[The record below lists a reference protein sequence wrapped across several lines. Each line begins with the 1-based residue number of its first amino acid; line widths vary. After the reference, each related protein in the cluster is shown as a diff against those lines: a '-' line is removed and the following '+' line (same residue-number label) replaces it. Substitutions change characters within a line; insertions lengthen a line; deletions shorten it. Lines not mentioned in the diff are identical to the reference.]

1 MRAVLRKVTGAQV
14 KVGNYIKGQID
25 SGILLYLGVH
35 NLDTKQDLD
44 WMVQKILGIRIFED
58 ENGKMNLPIATNQG
72 ILVISQF
79 TLFGNLKKGYRP
91 SFHRAAES
99 VKAKELYEEFLKNLE
114 KYFDGMVQSG
124 EFGKEMTI
132 TATDQ
137 GPVTM
142 VLDSSL
148 KDF

>member
-1 MRAVLRKVTGAQV
+1 MRAVLRRVTRAQV
-14 KVGNYIKGQID
+14 KVGNYVKGQID

-35 NLDTKQDLD
+35 NLDTIEDLD

-91 SFHRAAES
+91 SFHRAAEP
-99 VKAKELYEEFLKNLE
+99 VKAKELYREFLKNLE

>member
-1 MRAVLRKVTGAQV
+1 MRAVLRRVTGAQV

-91 SFHRAAES
+91 SFHRAAEP
-99 VKAKELYEEFLKNLE
+99 VKAKELYGEFLKNLE
-114 KYFDGMVQSG
+114 NYFDGMVQSG

>member
-1 MRAVLRKVTGAQV
+1 MRAVLRRVTRAQV
-14 KVGNYIKGQID
+14 KVGNYVKGQID

-35 NLDTKQDLD
+35 NLDTIEDLD

-91 SFHRAAES
+91 SFHRAAEP
-99 VKAKELYEEFLKNLE
+99 VKAKELYGEFLKNLE

>member
-1 MRAVLRKVTGAQV
+1 MRAVLRRVTRAQV
-14 KVGNYIKGQID
+14 KVGNYVKGQID

-35 NLDTKQDLD
+35 NLDTIDLD

-91 SFHRAAES
+91 SFHRAAEPA
-99 VKAKELYEEFLKNLE
+99 KAKELYREFLKNLE

>member
-1 MRAVLRKVTGAQV
+1 M
-14 KVGNYIKGQID
+14 
-25 SGILLYLGVH
+25 
-35 NLDTKQDLD
+35 
-44 WMVQKILGIRIFED
+44 
-58 ENGKMNLPIATNQG
+58 
-72 ILVISQF
+72 
-79 TLFGNLKKGYRP
+79 
-91 SFHRAAES
+91 
-99 VKAKELYEEFLKNLE
+99 AKELYGEFLKNLE

>member
-1 MRAVLRKVTGAQV
+1 MRAVLRRVTRAQV
-14 KVGNYIKGQID
+14 KVGNYVKGQID

-91 SFHRAAES
+91 SFHRAAEP
-99 VKAKELYEEFLKNLE
+99 VKAKELYGEFLKNLE
-114 KYFDGMVQSG
+114 KYFDGIVQSG

>member
-1 MRAVLRKVTGAQV
+1 MRAVLRRVTGAQV

-91 SFHRAAES
+91 SFHRAAEP
-99 VKAKELYEEFLKNLE
+99 VKAKELYGEFLKNLE

>member
-1 MRAVLRKVTGAQV
+1 MRAVLRRVTRAQV
-14 KVGNYIKGQID
+14 KVGNYVKGQID

-91 SFHRAAES
+91 SFHRAAEP
-99 VKAKELYEEFLKNLE
+99 VMAKELYREFLKNLE

>member
-1 MRAVLRKVTGAQV
+1 MRAVLRRVTKAQV
-14 KVGNYIKGQID
+14 KVGNYVKGQID

-91 SFHRAAES
+91 SFHRAAEP
-99 VKAKELYEEFLKNLE
+99 VKAKELYGEFLKNLE

>member
-1 MRAVLRKVTGAQV
+1 MRAVLRRVTGAQV

-91 SFHRAAES
+91 SFHRAAEP

>member
-1 MRAVLRKVTGAQV
+1 MRAVLRRVTRAQV
-14 KVGNYIKGQID
+14 KIGNYVKGQID

-35 NLDTKQDLD
+35 NLDTIEDLD

-58 ENGKMNLPIATNQG
+58 ENGKMNLPIATNQS

-91 SFHRAAES
+91 SFHRAAEP
-99 VKAKELYEEFLKNLE
+99 VKAKELYREFLKNLE

>member
-1 MRAVLRKVTGAQV
+1 MRAVLRRVTRAQV

-35 NLDTKQDLD
+35 NLDTIEDLD

-91 SFHRAAES
+91 SFHRAAEP
-99 VKAKELYEEFLKNLE
+99 VKAKELYREFLKNLE

>member
-1 MRAVLRKVTGAQV
+1 MRAVLRRVTRAQV
-14 KVGNYIKGQID
+14 KVGNEVKGQID

-35 NLDTKQDLD
+35 NLDTIEDLD

-91 SFHRAAES
+91 SFHRAAEP

>member
-1 MRAVLRKVTGAQV
+1 MRAVLRRVTGAQV

-91 SFHRAAES
+91 SFHRAAEP
-99 VKAKELYEEFLKNLE
+99 VKAKELYREFLKNLE

>member
-1 MRAVLRKVTGAQV
+1 M
-14 KVGNYIKGQID
+14 
-25 SGILLYLGVH
+25 
-35 NLDTKQDLD
+35 
-44 WMVQKILGIRIFED
+44 
-58 ENGKMNLPIATNQG
+58 
-72 ILVISQF
+72 
-79 TLFGNLKKGYRP
+79 
-91 SFHRAAES
+91 
-99 VKAKELYEEFLKNLE
+99 EFLKNLE

>member
-1 MRAVLRKVTGAQV
+1 MRAVLRRVTRAQV
-14 KVGNYIKGQID
+14 EVGNYVKGRID

-35 NLDTKQDLD
+35 NLDTIEDLE

-91 SFHRAAES
+91 SFHRAAEP
-99 VKAKELYEEFLKNLE
+99 VMAKELYREFLKNLE

-142 VLDSSL
+142 VLDSSM

>member
-1 MRAVLRKVTGAQV
+1 MRAVLRRVTGAQV
-14 KVGNYIKGQID
+14 KVGNYVKGQID

-91 SFHRAAES
+91 SFHRAAEP
-99 VKAKELYEEFLKNLE
+99 VKAKELYVEFLKNLE

>member
-1 MRAVLRKVTGAQV
+1 MRAVLRRVTGAQV

-91 SFHRAAES
+91 SFHRAAEP
-99 VKAKELYEEFLKNLE
+99 VMAKELYREFLKNLE

>member
-1 MRAVLRKVTGAQV
+1 MRAVLRRVTGAQV
-14 KVGNYIKGQID
+14 KIGNYVKGQID

-35 NLDTKQDLD
+35 NLDTIEDLD